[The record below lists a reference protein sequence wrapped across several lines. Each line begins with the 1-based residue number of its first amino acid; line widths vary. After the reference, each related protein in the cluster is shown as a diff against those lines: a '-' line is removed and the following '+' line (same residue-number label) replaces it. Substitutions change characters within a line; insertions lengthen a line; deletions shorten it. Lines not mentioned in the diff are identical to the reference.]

1 MIMEP
6 LSTQNSFQ
14 LFSSHQKNVFTL
26 SDAILRSNNFN
37 SNGNIFTL
45 LPVTKLDLENGE
57 RIKLLAKGRKTFPD
71 TFPTRF
77 NITIE
82 GTRNWLSSA
91 VINNPN
97 RLLYWITDQY
107 LNIFGHVGLVFDPSK
122 NVIQIDNVMR
132 LEPEHKGLMTE
143 AILALER
150 IAEIEFSIEEI
161 YLLVLGTNTYAQKFY
176 KGLDYEYDAKIP
188 HSWEEREDIR
198 RLVPSESGSEYI
210 FQMKKN
216 VIRDLEVP
224 EQILTAG
231 PSISNYELVNAVDA
245 VKHGW
250 NSKHS
255 DYLKKFENEFAEFVG
270 SKYAMATSSCT
281 GAIHLALLAA
291 GIGPDDEVIVP
302 DITWVATASAVK
314 YVGAKPIFADVD
326 LKDWTLN
333 LNELSRLLTSK
344 TKAIIPVHL
353 YGYSADISKI
363 VDFAKQNNLIV
374 IEDAAPA
381 IGTTFD
387 NQKVGT
393 FGDIGCFSFQGAK
406 LLVTGEGG
414 MLVTDSKEIYDRA
427 YKIQDHGR
435 KPGTFWIETL
445 GHKYKMNNLTAS
457 FGLGQLAKVENQIF
471 RKRRINKW
479 YKELLEDIE
488 SIRFQEEI
496 KGSNSIHWM
505 TSFTINPE
513 SGISR
518 NDLISN
524 LSKKNIDTRP
534 VFPSISQYE
543 IWGYRAEIPLNSKY
557 IGDNGINLPSG
568 VNLSIKSVEKVA
580 KEIRRILV

>member
-1 MIMEP
+1 MIMGP

-26 SDAILRSNNFN
+26 SDAILRSNNFS
-37 SNGNIFTL
+37 SNKNIFTL
-45 LPVTKLDLENGE
+45 LPVTKLDLENSE
-57 RIKLLAKGRKTFPD
+57 RIELLANGRKNFPD

-82 GTRNWLSSA
+82 GTRSWLSSS
-91 VINNPN
+91 VLNNPN

-107 LNIFGHVGLVFDPSK
+107 LNIFGHVGLVFDPLK

-132 LEPEHKGLMTE
+132 LKPEHKGLMSD
-143 AILALER
+143 AILALEK

-176 KGLDYEYDAKIP
+176 KDLDYEYQAKIS
-188 HSWEEREDIR
+188 HSWEEQENVK

-216 VIRDLEVP
+216 VIRNLAIS

-281 GAIHLALLAA
+281 GALHLALLAA
-291 GIGPDDEVIVP
+291 GIGPNDEVIVP
-302 DITWVATASAVK
+302 DITWVATASAVR
-314 YVGAKPIFADVD
+314 YVGAKPIFADVN
-326 LKDWTLN
+326 LNDWTLN
-333 LNELSRLLTSK
+333 LNELSRLLTSR

-353 YGYSADISKI
+353 YGYSANISKI
-363 VDFAKQNNLIV
+363 VNFAKQNNLMV

-414 MLVTDSKEIYDRA
+414 MFVTDSKEIYERA

-445 GHKYKMNNLTAS
+445 GHKYKMNNITAS

-471 RKRRINKW
+471 RKRRINQW
-479 YKELLEDIE
+479 YKELLGDIE
-488 SIRFQEEI
+488 LIRFQEEI
-496 KGSNSIHWM
+496 GGSNSIHWM

-518 NDLISN
+518 NELISA

-543 IWGYRAEIPLNSKY
+543 IWGYRAETPLNSKY

-580 KEIRRILV
+580 KEIRDILV